1 MYVTKR
7 ICLLLLL
14 KTFFTQLSERKEK
27 VYICTLVR
35 KTGFWNPIGCF
46 SICWVME

>member
-1 MYVTKR
+1 MYFEKK

-14 KTFFTQLSERKEK
+14 KTFFTQLSECKEK

-35 KTGFWNPIGCF
+35 KTGFMSLINWI
-46 SICWVME
+46 SID